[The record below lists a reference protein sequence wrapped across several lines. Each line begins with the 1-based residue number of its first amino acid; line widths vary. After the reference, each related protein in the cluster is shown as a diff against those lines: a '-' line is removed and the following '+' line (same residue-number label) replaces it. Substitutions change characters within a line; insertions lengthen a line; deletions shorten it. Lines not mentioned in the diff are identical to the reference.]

1 MDQDKRRLRKLK
13 RDLKKAGNKT
23 RRQRLKRDLTDNP
36 QEAHWTEATVG
47 HRSSAWLNRLDE
59 DATRRPRHEK

>member
-23 RRQRLKRDLTDNP
+23 RRQRLKRDLAEHPD
-36 QEAHWTEATVG
+36 EAHWTEPTVG
-47 HRSSAWLNRLDE
+47 RKSTVGLNALDH
-59 DATRRPRHEK
+59 DATRRPRQD